1 MWWEILP
8 NSQGKRAFFDLCF
21 IVYTSQ
27 IFIQRELKWPK
38 DLSSCALKSTAA
50 FVFRTCFP
58 VAPSPW
64 LRETGILKQAHP
76 SLEVRELWGLSGLST
91 AWCLA
96 EPSLDW
102 RAIQG
107 GSPQPSF
114 SPSTQGQLCTVVCLL
129 SLDPSLFSL
138 LGISIQNFSC
148 RNKILECLI
157 LSWHCLGILSA
168 SRGDL
173 D

>member
-58 VAPSPW
+58 AAPSPW

-102 RAIQG
+102 RAIQE

-114 SPSTQGQLCTVVCLL
+114 SLSFNSGSTLYCG
-129 SLDPSLFSL
+129 
-138 LGISIQNFSC
+138 
-148 RNKILECLI
+148 
-157 LSWHCLGILSA
+157 LSA
-168 SRGDL
+168 FPGSLPIFSVRNFHSEFL
-173 D
+173 LQE